1 MEIVLLYLASLGTY
15 GLGYLSRAIIGRALS
30 ERFEEEYFMRKQSNH
45 TRRMRRIP
53 MGSLLRDQFRLQL
66 HVAMGQL
73 AYKPCAEP
81 YNALA
86 EVFNVVQVALEDDRH
101 HVIEAAVISTAARAL
116 VAMKETVARRIPP
129 YEGELAQVRAGVNQ
143 IDNLLGRMDVSRLY
157 VAMQTLNNM
166 KDAE

>member
-1 MEIVLLYLASLGTY
+1 
-15 GLGYLSRAIIGRALS
+15 
-30 ERFEEEYFMRKQSNH
+30 
-45 TRRMRRIP
+45 
-53 MGSLLRDQFRLQL
+53 L

-116 VAMKETVARRIPP
+116 VAMKDIVARCIPP

-157 VAMQTLNNM
+157 VAMQTLNKM